1 MARPKFPRSVLG
13 RHGAQILKLVVAP
26 AEGKDMDGQIGSE
39 WRRLEESVAEIG
51 SFLEQLAGRVADWG
65 RHLEIETGQM
75 REDIGALTSRPREP
89 DQGMTAALKRSTQ
102 SPGPR
107 AQLRARRAAPR

>member
-1 MARPKFPRSVLG
+1 M
-13 RHGAQILKLVVAP
+13 LKPPVAP
-26 AEGKDMDGQIGSE
+26 AEAKDMDGQIGSE

-51 SFLEQLAGRVADWG
+51 SFLEQLAGRVAEWG

-75 REDIGALTSRPREP
+75 RQDIG
-89 DQGMTAALKRSTQ
+89 ALKRSTQ

-107 AQLRARRAAPR
+107 AQLRGRRAAPR